1 MQKFKEI
8 FEAYGGDYQETMG
21 RFLGNEKMY
30 LKFLKMLF
38 ADENLAKMGEAIESG
53 DMTKAFEAG
62 HTIKGVSG
70 NLGLKPLYDA
80 VCDIVEPLRNKQEA
94 DYAGLYQKIREE
106 YRRAADLRDALTE
119 LS

>member
-1 MQKFKEI
+1 MRSFQEI
-8 FEAYGGDYQETMG
+8 FEAYGGDYQETIG

-38 ADENLAKMGEAIESG
+38 ADENLAKMGEALKNG
-53 DMTKAFEAG
+53 DMKSAFEAG

-80 VCDIVEPLRNKQEA
+80 VCDIVEPLRHQEEA
-94 DYAGLYQKIREE
+94 DYAGLYQKIRDE
-106 YRRAADLRDALTE
+106 YQRAAELRDVLLE

>member
-1 MQKFKEI
+1 MQSFQEI
-8 FEAYGGDYQETMG
+8 FEAYGGNYEETIG

-38 ADENLAKMGEAIESG
+38 ADENLAKMGEALEKG
-53 DMTKAFEAG
+53 DLKAAFEAG

-80 VCDIVEPLRNKQEA
+80 VCDIVEPLRGQEEA
-94 DYAGLYQKIREE
+94 DYKGFYQKIQEE
-106 YRRAADLRDALTE
+106 YQRAAELRDALMQF
-119 LS
+119 S